1 MAAGSAKLC
10 VRSTQDDSQ
19 AQHDAINGAQ
29 TMGQKSRFSHYLAES
44 LYPAALPG
52 RITPAVAKLKSLA
65 KWLSLLLLCHK
76 HGTSGSLTYRCLVDI
91 FASYSAT
98 HRTPPKGERASKK
111 GFFGETLMK
120 IVYVC
125 YAALG
130 YAVAR
135 WIFQRQPLPIVDP
148 VTRFRSSGLL

>member
-52 RITPAVAKLKSLA
+52 RITPAVAKLQSLA
-65 KWLSLLLLCHK
+65 KWLPLLLLCHT
-76 HGTSGSLTYRCLVDI
+76 HGTSGSLTYWCLVVN
-91 FASYSAT
+91 FVLVRCGLSHS
-98 HRTPPKGERASKK
+98 PKGERASNH
-111 GFFGETLMK
+111 
-120 IVYVC
+120 
-125 YAALG
+125 LG
-130 YAVAR
+130 
-135 WIFQRQPLPIVDP
+135 
-148 VTRFRSSGLL
+148 